1 MQFFDNIVKYFTSP
15 RSGDEGAYWV
25 YVRCNQCGE
34 TLRARVNLYNDLS
47 VDYQGRKGQTYHN
60 HKTLV
65 GRQGCFQRIEIELSF
80 DRNRK
85 MLEREISG
93 GTFIEADEYSA
104 RDR

>member
-1 MQFFDNIVKYFTSP
+1 MNLLEKISKYLTS
-15 RSGDEGAYWV
+15 SSIGDEGAFWV
-25 YVRCNQCGE
+25 YVRCNRCE
-34 TLRARVNLYNDLS
+34 EPLRARVNLYNDLS

-93 GTFIEADEYSA
+93 GTFIEAEEYSA
-104 RDR
+104 RDS